1 MNQPDNPQSL
11 VEDLN
16 VTQEQAEDVKAGAEI
31 PFYLKLHGVDGDVT
45 HLGEPVNG
53 GWDLKENIKI

>member
-1 MNQPDNPQSL
+1 MSQQENPQSA

-16 VTQEQAEDVKAGAEI
+16 VTEEQAADVKGGAEI

-45 HLGEPVNG
+45 DMGGPVHG
-53 GWDLKENIKI
+53 GWDLQTNKKI